1 MNRIF
6 ILFTFIFA
14 IILFSCGTIDRG
26 FHGNPELPNEE
37 RVTLYTGAA
46 VDILEFDNEK
56 VKWETNFLD
65 DTFDTIRKQRIQ
77 IEPGEHTFKVRFSSD
92 VGRTDLISMSYN
104 FEAGKTYMVYASK
117 VKWPQVSFA
126 VMEYVPE
133 E

>member
-6 ILFTFIFA
+6 ISFIFV
-14 IILFSCGTIDRG
+14 IFLLFSCGTIDRG
-26 FHGNPELPNEE
+26 FHGNSEIPQEE

-65 DTFDTIRKQRIQ
+65 DTFINYRKQRIQ
-77 IEPGEHTFKVRFSSD
+77 IEPGAHNFKVRFSSD

-117 VKWPQVSFA
+117 VKWPQVTFA